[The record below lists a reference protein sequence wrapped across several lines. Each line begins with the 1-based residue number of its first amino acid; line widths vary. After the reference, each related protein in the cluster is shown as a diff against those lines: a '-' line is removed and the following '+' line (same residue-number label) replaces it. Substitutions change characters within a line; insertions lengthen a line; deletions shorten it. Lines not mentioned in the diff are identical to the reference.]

1 VFSGLLQTQARL
13 FSLIGLKRRPREVGT
28 PSLSEYLGR
37 RPFLS
42 RRRGRTGQL
51 APRRFRPSLEPRRP

>member
-28 PSLSEYLGR
+28 PSLSEYLAQKAV
-37 RPFLS
+37 PES
-42 RRRGRTGQL
+42 
-51 APRRFRPSLEPRRP
+51 